1 MSQPVVAALLE
12 PHRRYVWGLCYRMT
26 GSAADA
32 EDLVQDTFVKA
43 LTKPPSDLQR
53 SLRPWLTRVA
63 LNLSKDALRRRKVR
77 SYVGPWLP
85 SPVEF
90 DEREPASFEASLGTG
105 GSTEGR
111 YELME
116 SVSFAFLIAIEA
128 LKPQHRAVLLLR
140 DVFDY
145 SVVETAQALDLQ
157 PGNVKVILHRARL
170 KMKTYDLNRQPP
182 SPNLTEQTKAALGR
196 LLSALANQD
205 HEALDGLICEQVI
218 EYSDG
223 GGEFLAAL
231 RPIVG
236 RKKVIRFFTGLL
248 QRRIPAT
255 AEVRLL
261 NTGPALLLT
270 FEAAKPREARHTA
283 LLLDTDQE
291 GRITR
296 LYNVVSPTKLAAVR
310 F

>member
-1 MSQPVVAALLE
+1 MNAPAVHSMLE

-26 GSAADA
+26 GSAAEAD
-32 EDLVQDTFVKA
+32 DLVQDTFVKA
-43 LTKPPSDLQR
+43 LTNPPDDLQR
-53 SLRPWLTRVA
+53 PLRPWLTRVA
-63 LNLSKDALRRRKVR
+63 MNLSRDALRRRKTR

-90 DEREPASFEASLGTG
+90 EEQEPASFEASLGVG

-116 SVSFAFLIAIEA
+116 SVSFAFLFAIEA
-128 LKPQHRAVLLLR
+128 LKPQQRAVLLLR

-145 SVVETAQALDLQ
+145 SAADTAEALGLQ
-157 PGNVKVILHRARL
+157 PGNVKVILHRARA
-170 KMKTYDLNRQPP
+170 KMKAYDTHRRPASP
-182 SPNLTEQTKAALGR
+182 SLTEQTKQALGG
-196 LLSALANQD
+196 LLVALASQD
-205 HEALDGLICEQVI
+205 HEALNGLICEQVT

-231 RPIVG
+231 RPISG
-236 RKKVIRFFTGLL
+236 RDKVIRFFSGLL
-248 QRRIPAT
+248 QRRQPAS

-261 NTGPALLLT
+261 NGRPALLLT
-270 FEAAKPREARHTA
+270 FDSGRPREARKAA
-283 LLLDTDQE
+283 LLLDTDDQ
-291 GRITR
+291 GRILQ
-296 LYNVVSPTKLAAVR
+296 LYNVVSPSKLAALR

>member
-1 MSQPVVAALLE
+1 MSTAAVHSMLE

-26 GSAADA
+26 GSAAEA

-43 LTKPPSDLQR
+43 LTNPPSDLQR
-53 SLRPWLTRVA
+53 TLRPWLTRVA
-63 LNLSKDALRRRKVR
+63 MNLSRDALRRRKTR

-85 SPVEF
+85 SPVEL
-90 DEREPASFEASLGTG
+90 EEQEPASFEASLGLM

-116 SVSFAFLIAIEA
+116 SVSFAFLFAIEA
-128 LKPQHRAVLLLR
+128 LKPQQRAVLLLR

-145 SVVETAQALDLQ
+145 SVADTAEALDLQ
-157 PGNVKVILHRARL
+157 PGNVKVILHRARA
-170 KMKTYDLNRQPP
+170 KMKAYDTNRQPA
-182 SPNLTEQTKAALGR
+182 SPGLTEQTKQALGR
-196 LLSALANQD
+196 LLMALASQD
-205 HEALDGLICEQVI
+205 HEALNGLISEQVT

-236 RKKVIRFFTGLL
+236 RDKVIRFFIGLL
-248 QRRIPAT
+248 QRRQPST

-261 NTGPALLLT
+261 NGRPALMLT
-270 FEAAKPREARHTA
+270 FDAGRPREATRAA
-283 LLLDTDQE
+283 LLLDIDTQ
-291 GRITR
+291 GRIVQ
-296 LYNVVSPTKLAAVR
+296 LYNVVSPTKLAALR

>member
-1 MSQPVVAALLE
+1 MNAPAVHSMLE

-26 GSAADA
+26 GSAAEA

-43 LTKPPSDLQR
+43 LTNPPDDLQR
-53 SLRPWLTRVA
+53 PLRPWLTRVA
-63 LNLSKDALRRRKVR
+63 MNLSRDALRRRKTR

-90 DEREPASFEASLGTG
+90 EEQEPASFEASLAG

-116 SVSFAFLIAIEA
+116 SISFAFLFAIEA
-128 LKPQHRAVLLLR
+128 LKPQQRAVLLLR

-145 SVVETAQALDLQ
+145 SVADTAEALGLQ
-157 PGNVKVILHRARL
+157 PGNVKVILHRARA
-170 KMKTYDLNRQPP
+170 KMKAYDTHRRPASP
-182 SPNLTEQTKAALGR
+182 SLTEQTKQALGR
-196 LLSALANQD
+196 LLVALASQD
-205 HEALDGLICEQVI
+205 HEALNGLICEQVT

-231 RPIVG
+231 RPISG
-236 RKKVIRFFTGLL
+236 RDKVIRFFSGLL
-248 QRRIPAT
+248 QRRQPAT
-255 AEVRLL
+255 AEVRRL
-261 NTGPALLLT
+261 NGRPALLLT
-270 FEAAKPREARHTA
+270 FDSGRPREARKAA
-283 LLLDTDQE
+283 LLLDIDAQ
-291 GRITR
+291 GRIMQF
-296 LYNVVSPTKLAAVR
+296 YNVVSPTKLAALR